1 MTSHSI
7 ASIAFGAPLKHRI
20 TFGVALGA
28 ALATFAGCTDSPVG
42 PPVQPPAPV
51 SAAPTGHQP
60 APGFPSVDRP
70 AGIYDRV
77 TYSFIPGSSRYVL
90 YDNATFS
97 LQYSLAQWGL
107 VEYKGRYSRAD
118 SLITFDWDGWS
129 TAGPWGA
136 DGILRGDTLI
146 VKYNLVMSWSDFEDG
161 VYVRT
166 STGSP

>member
-1 MTSHSI
+1 
-7 ASIAFGAPLKHRI
+7 
-20 TFGVALGA
+20 
-28 ALATFAGCTDSPVG
+28 
-42 PPVQPPAPV
+42 V
-51 SAAPTGHQP
+51 SAAPTWHRP
-60 APGFPSVDRP
+60 APGFPWVDRP

-90 YDNATFS
+90 YDNGTFS

-129 TAGPWGA
+129 TMGPWGA
-136 DGILRGDTLI
+136 DGILRDDTLI
-146 VKYNLVMSWSDFEDG
+146 VKYNLVMLLSDFEDG